1 MRPRELNYL
10 MQSQGLRQWGVIGFI
25 ATCFVVSIALPTLA
39 HADLVSV
46 TPGDGTVA
54 SEPIE
59 QFTLVFTAAV
69 EPVND
74 GARLLSG
81 RELLDVT
88 VFQPSDATVIIEPVE
103 PLTDGR
109 YALFW
114 KVQSAD
120 AHVIEGTVVVEV
132 ASPTTTTQGDT
143 AAAGSDPD
151 PGGTAADAAPPTT
164 IGVTTTTLP
173 MVNTSLPPRAYTTVR
188 ASVEDSASD
197 AVAGEWIA
205 RVGRW
210 ILMIGGLIAI
220 GAFVFAG
227 TSLVGSQAEV
237 RRAVSWVRRGGILVL
252 VGTLVEVL
260 GASTMLEGSL
270 SGALSPSTL
279 VDVLAGTFGVAV
291 LLRLA
296 GGIILLQDP
305 RLAAAVPLNG
315 PSLVQG
321 ESQGETIDAAQGA
334 AVAVTDA
341 PAARYH
347 LDMRQEWT
355 IIAGILAV
363 AASFTFDGHTTSVDP
378 SVVARASSFVHVLAG
393 GVWFGGLVVMADTLT
408 RRWRSGAPLDA
419 AAMTVRFSRS
429 AVGALIVVALA
440 GLALTWTIVESISDL
455 VSTSWGRLLLVK
467 VGLVASAAVMGG
479 YNHFKVMPRLDQDSV
494 DEATSDQLRRIVMI
508 EALVLAGAVAIS
520 AVLVGAAV

>member
-1 MRPRELNYL
+1 
-10 MQSQGLRQWGVIGFI
+10 MQSQGLGRWGLTGFI
-25 ATCFVVSIALPTLA
+25 AACFVVSIALPALA

-54 SEPIE
+54 SEPIQ
-59 QFTLVFTAAV
+59 QFELVFTEAV
-69 EPVND
+69 EPVNG
-74 GARLLSG
+74 GARLLAG
-81 RELLDVT
+81 TAVLDVT
-88 VFQPSDATVIIEPVE
+88 VFQPSDATLIIEPVE
-103 PLTDGR
+103 PLTGGR

-120 AHVIEGTVVVEV
+120 AHVIEGTTVVEV
-132 ASPTTTTQGDT
+132 ALPTTTAPGDT
-143 AAAGSDPD
+143 AATVSDPD
-151 PGGTAADAAPPTT
+151 PGSTAAEAVPPATIDA
-164 IGVTTTTLP
+164 TTTTLP
-173 MVNTSLPPRAYTTVR
+173 MVNTSLPPRAFET
-188 ASVEDSASD
+188 AQAAAEDSD
-197 AVAGEWIA
+197 AAATAGEWIA

-210 ILMIGGLIAI
+210 VMMIGGLIAI

-227 TSLVGSQAEV
+227 TSLVGSRAEV
-237 RRAVSWVRRGGILVL
+237 RRAVGWVRRGGILVL

-260 GASTMLEGSL
+260 GASMVLAGSL
-270 SGALSPSTL
+270 SGAASPSTL

-305 RLAAAVPLNG
+305 RLAAAVALDGRSP
-315 PSLVQG
+315 VQG
-321 ESQGETIDAAQGA
+321 APLDETTDAAPA
-334 AVAVTDA
+334 ASVVVTDA
-341 PAARYH
+341 PAAGYH
-347 LDMRQEWT
+347 LDMKQEWA

-363 AASFTFDGHTTSVDP
+363 AASFTFDGHTASVDP

-408 RRWRSGAPLDA
+408 RRWRAGAPLDA

-429 AVGALIVVALA
+429 AVVALIVVALA
-440 GLALTWTIVESISDL
+440 GLALTWTILESLSDL

-479 YNHFKVMPRLDQDSV
+479 YNHFKVMPRLDQDSI

-520 AVLVGAAV
+520 AVLVGVAI